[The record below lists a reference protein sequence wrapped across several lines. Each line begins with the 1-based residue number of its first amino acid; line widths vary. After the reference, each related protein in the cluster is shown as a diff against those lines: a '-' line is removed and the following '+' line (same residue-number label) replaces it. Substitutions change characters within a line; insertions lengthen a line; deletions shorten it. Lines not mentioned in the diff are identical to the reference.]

1 MNETDLIKRDI
12 ERAAVSYKKSDDGRW
27 AAAFFA
33 SRVVNHKPLV
43 IGATKSLASRMGVSP
58 DTVENLAHA
67 YEIYAEFR
75 SDPIYRGFVRQIRKM
90 PYIYYGY
97 FRALYKAKQD
107 YHLTLEQTFSI
118 LADMYQ
124 AEGTLSQRDLDQHIQ
139 DRFGDS
145 RDWTFWGGKA
155 FKEIH
160 KLLQQPDLP
169 AEVRARLIPAYE
181 VLGEKS

>member
-1 MNETDLIKRDI
+1 MNSTDLIKRDI

-27 AAAFFA
+27 AAAYFA
-33 SRVVNHKPLV
+33 SRVVGKYEP
-43 IGATKSLASRMGVSP
+43 GATLSLAARMGRSV
-58 DTVENLAHA
+58 DTVENLANA
-67 YEIYAEFR
+67 YFMYAEFR
-75 SDPIYRGFVRQIRKM
+75 ADPIYRHFVRQIRRM

-107 YHLTLEQTFSI
+107 YRLTLEQTFSI
-118 LADMYQ
+118 LVDMYQ

-169 AEVRARLIPAYE
+169 TEVRARLIPAYE